1 MSLGELGKLLGPLV
15 RAVTSSNK
23 QQLTSME
30 TLVKE
35 TQQQI
40 MLNKGGD
47 YVSKITMKENGK
59 VKKDPMGKPMM
70 VPIKSWFNNEGQF
83 KPTPSNVTFFGT
95 KENPDEN
102 SLYIG
107 DNDKGKVL
115 DLFLND
121 VQNGDYQEHFS
132 HWEAKVE
139 KRKSN
144 FKHTQKILN
153 DR

>member
-15 RAVTSSNK
+15 KTVTSHNK
-23 QQLTSME
+23 QQLTAME

-40 MLNKGGD
+40 KLNKGGGD
-47 YVSKITMKENGK
+47 VPKNAVKENGK

-70 VPIKSWFNNEGQF
+70 VPIKSWFNNENQF

-115 DLFLND
+115 DLFLKD
-121 VQNGDYQEHFS
+121 VQNGNYKEHFK
-132 HWEAKVE
+132 HWETKVE
-139 KRKSN
+139 KRRNN
-144 FKHTQKILN
+144 FKQTQKILK